1 MKNTNIMADTNST
14 TGHKSDNE
22 CGKYT
27 SLAMENCWAVKATK
41 TVKYLGVLIEGRRR
55 VFCSESKPYGLK
67 RWFICCCGVHMFEY
81 DNVETA
87 RLFTSKLDNMKSSM
101 ALAIDLVN
109 KGEKK
114 KDWLMD
120 WVRITWLGKKVRDF
134 IQCFG
139 HEGVPIDVRD
149 AVDEWHTCLHMQ
161 AINWPEYPTME
172 VDAPLYPQQ
181 LTQAW

>member
-1 MKNTNIMADTNST
+1 MKSAMKNTNIMADTNST

-55 VFCSESKPYGLK
+55 VFCSETKPDGLK
-67 RWFICCCGVHMFEY
+67 RGFICCCGVHMFEY

-109 KGEKK
+109 KGH
-114 KDWLMD
+114 WGSN
-120 WVRITWLGKKVRDF
+120 LGPLASEARPSPSELYMQLPSGPLLVPPLSNSR
-134 IQCFG
+134 
-139 HEGVPIDVRD
+139 GV
-149 AVDEWHTCLHMQ
+149 LQ
-161 AINWPEYPTME
+161 
-172 VDAPLYPQQ
+172 
-181 LTQAW
+181 